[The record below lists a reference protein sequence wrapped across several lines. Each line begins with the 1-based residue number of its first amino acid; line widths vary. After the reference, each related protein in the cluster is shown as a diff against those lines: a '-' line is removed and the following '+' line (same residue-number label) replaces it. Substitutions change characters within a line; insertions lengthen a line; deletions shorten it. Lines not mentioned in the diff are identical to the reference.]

1 LKRRDVRPG
10 KYKRRLIHDLEDASK
25 KTKCKKDDVISSIL
39 KERKGSGFLT
49 AFGSEFSADEC

>member
-1 LKRRDVRPG
+1 
-10 KYKRRLIHDLEDASK
+10 LIHDLEDASK
-25 KTKCKKDDVISSIL
+25 ELEAKKDEIVASLL